1 VADPFAPDL
10 VEPLLPP
17 DHPFRGRI
25 RIVAQATST
34 QDLARQSAEPPSVWA
49 AEIQTAGR
57 GRQGHP
63 WISDH
68 PGGLWCSVLWE
79 PREKS
84 FSLLSILGA
93 LAAADAVRVLT
104 GLTTALKWPNDLL
117 WKNKKLAGLLVETV
131 ARPGRPPLAIL
142 GLGLNVS
149 QLASDFPPGLKK
161 IAVSLR
167 QASGRVIPRAQM
179 LAAFLDSLTCRLS
192 QAPAEAIEDFR
203 AAWGQQGRLLQMRS
217 GGQEFVG
224 VAEQVDDSGHLHL
237 RLGNQSVKVFASGEV
252 DFPA

>member
-1 VADPFAPDL
+1 MADPFAPDL

-34 QDLARQSAEPPSVWA
+34 QDLARQSAELPSVWA

-84 FSLLSILGA
+84 FSLLSILGS
-93 LAAADAVRVLT
+93 LAAELF
-104 GLTTALKWPNDLL
+104 
-117 WKNKKLAGLLVETV
+117 E
-131 ARPGRPPLAIL
+131 
-142 GLGLNVS
+142 
-149 QLASDFPPGLKK
+149 
-161 IAVSLR
+161 
-167 QASGRVIPRAQM
+167 SG
-179 LAAFLDSLTCRLS
+179 D
-192 QAPAEAIEDFR
+192 
-203 AAWGQQGRLLQMRS
+203 
-217 GGQEFVG
+217 EFVTFTP
-224 VAEQVDDSGHLHL
+224 V
-237 RLGNQSVKVFASGEV
+237 VFTARWQQRSQRHTG
-252 DFPA
+252 